1 MAGVLLIEDE
11 ADLREAFSGIIETEG
26 FSVTRASDGVEA
38 FELLATGLRP
48 CLIILDLMM
57 PRMDGVEFRRRQRA
71 DPMLADIPVVV
82 VSGVTDK
89 IERVRQLGVVECLR
103 KPPNLDRLVALVA
116 EHCSKHS

>member
-1 MAGVLLIEDE
+1 MAGVLLVEDE
-11 ADLREAFSGIIETEG
+11 ADLREAFSGIIENEG
-26 FSVTRASDGVEA
+26 FPVTRASDGVEA
-38 FELLATGLRP
+38 FELLTAGLRP
-48 CLIILDLMM
+48 CLIVLDLMM

-71 DPMLADIPVVV
+71 DPTLADIPVVV

-116 EHCSKHS
+116 EHCSKHA